1 VKSLLR
7 ALTSLLAI
15 SLCLSLAACS
25 HKASR
30 QSESTGPT
38 VSVPKFS
45 IAVKLSPAAD
55 ERLRKLGESIKV
67 IAYFDGDPLPGQGK
81 YNPPMRD
88 VYLGMAE
95 RLVDS
100 KNELRFDDVKIPQCD
115 WNRLADKNY
124 FVTINAVSARNVYRD
139 NLLDC
144 DNPIS
149 GRIAAMQDKTT
160 DVRCSLIGE
169 AEANTK

>member
-1 VKSLLR
+1 M
-7 ALTSLLAI
+7 
-15 SLCLSLAACS
+15 
-25 HKASR
+25 
-30 QSESTGPT
+30 

-45 IAVKLSPAAD
+45 IAVKLSAAAD

-67 IAYFDGDPLPGQGK
+67 IAYFDGNPLPGQGR
-81 YNPPMRD
+81 YEPPMRD

-95 RLVDS
+95 KLVDS
-100 KNELRFDDVKIPQCD
+100 KNEVHFNDVKIPQRD

-124 FVTINAVSARNVYRD
+124 FVTINTVSARNVYRG

-144 DNPIS
+144 AEPIDV
-149 GRIAAMQDKTT
+149 RITAMQDKTT

-169 AEANTK
+169 AEANRK